1 MKRAAV
7 LALATAVSVAGIAET
22 TPEARAAEAPPAT
35 RSLDQI
41 RAEALTAM
49 RNGDLQEV
57 RKRGN
62 RGWRGGKR
70 SFRGNRG
77 WRGGRSYSRG
87 RYNRGGRYYRG
98 HRRGHGGAAVAA
110 GIAGLAIGA
119 AIASNQNRGYRTKR
133 WCAQRFRS
141 YDWRSGTYVASSGR
155 RVACP

>member
-70 SFRGNRG
+70 SVTRAPSEAATALSSPAFAPPNQ
-77 WRGGRSYSRG
+77 RSRP
-87 RYNRGGRYYRG
+87 
-98 HRRGHGGAAVAA
+98 A
-110 GIAGLAIGA
+110 
-119 AIASNQNRGYRTKR
+119 
-133 WCAQRFRS
+133 
-141 YDWRSGTYVASSGR
+141 
-155 RVACP
+155 P